1 MGVLAILV
9 SALGYAVAGMVIA
22 RYASRVDALSIAA
35 VRAVVVPFFVL
46 PLVFILGAQGDV
58 AGMSAGTIW
67 QLVLAGLIGW
77 GIGEPLY
84 ALSIH
89 YLGLTR
95 SYMLVTGVYSLGAF
109 LFPILF
115 LDEQV
120 GAEAAGG
127 AVLILLGV
135 YLVALRGTHPPPAAE
150 AAPTP
155 ALPPEAP
162 AGAQPPEAPA
172 GAYPPIA
179 GGAGAPALPA
189 RRRALR
195 GPVLSRGTLGIII
208 ALIAAFAWAT
218 DSTWIRA
225 NSDGI
230 AAAAIAIVHVPVAAF
245 GTVFAVYARPSSA
258 LRRRRIDRRTAG
270 IIALSSIASGGIGSI
285 LFVFAIQ
292 DIGVG
297 PAAVLF
303 ATSPLFALPL
313 AVFVLRERVTIWAV
327 AGTALAIAGIGLLA

>member
-1 MGVLAILV
+1 MGVLAVLA

-35 VRAVVVPFFVL
+35 VRAVVVPFFLLPVL
-46 PLVFILGAQGDV
+46 FILGAQGDV
-58 AGMSAGTIW
+58 ASMPAGIIW

-95 SYMLVTGVYSLGAF
+95 SYMLVTGIFSLGAF
-109 LFPILF
+109 LFPVLV
-115 LDEQV
+115 LDDQV
-120 GAEAAGG
+120 GVQAAGG

-135 YLVALRGTHPPPAAE
+135 YLVAWRGTHRSPREQARARVQPQE
-150 AAPTP
+150 ATVTT
-155 ALPPEAP
+155 
-162 AGAQPPEAPA
+162 
-172 GAYPPIA
+172 YPPIA
-179 GGAGAPALPA
+179 GLPA
-189 RRRALR
+189 RSTRRLTWSVPLR
-195 GPVLSRGTLGIII
+195 SRATMGILI
-208 ALIAAFAWAT
+208 ALLAGFAWAI

-225 NSDGI
+225 TSEGVD
-230 AAAAIAIVHVPVAAF
+230 AAAIAIFHVPVAAF
-245 GTVFAVYARPSSA
+245 GTVFFVYARPTSA
-258 LRRRRIDRRTAG
+258 LRQRRIDRRTIA
-270 IIALSSIASGGIGSI
+270 IISISSIFSGGIGSI
-285 LFVFAIQ
+285 LFIFAIQ

-313 AVFVLRERVTIWAV
+313 AVFFLRERVTIWAV
-327 AGTALAIAGIGLLA
+327 VGAGLAIVGVAFLA

>member
-22 RYASRVDALSIAA
+22 RYANRVDALSIAA
-35 VRAVVVPFFVL
+35 VRAAVVPFFLL

-58 AGMSAGTIW
+58 AGLSGGIIW

-95 SYMLVTGVYSLGAF
+95 SYMLVTGVYSLAAF
-109 LFPILF
+109 LFPVLF

-120 GAEAAGG
+120 GARAAGG
-127 AVLILLGV
+127 AALILLGV
-135 YLVALRGTHPPPAAE
+135 YLVALRGTQRPAA
-150 AAPTP
+150 APVP
-155 ALPPEAP
+155 APVPPPEAP
-162 AGAQPPEAPA
+162 A
-172 GAYPPIA
+172 AYPPIA
-179 GGAGAPALPA
+179 GGAGAPARSVRRLALP
-189 RRRALR
+189 
-195 GPVLSRGTLGIII
+195 GPVLSRTTGGVII
-208 ALIAAFAWAT
+208 ALVAAFAWAT

-225 NSDGI
+225 TSDGI
-230 AAAAIAIVHVPVAAF
+230 DAAAVAIVHVPVAAF
-245 GTVFAVYARPSSA
+245 GTVFVVYARPSSA

-270 IIALSSIASGGIGSI
+270 IIALSSIASGGIGSV
-285 LFVFAIQ
+285 LFIFAIQ

-327 AGTALAIAGIGLLA
+327 AGTALAIVGIALLA